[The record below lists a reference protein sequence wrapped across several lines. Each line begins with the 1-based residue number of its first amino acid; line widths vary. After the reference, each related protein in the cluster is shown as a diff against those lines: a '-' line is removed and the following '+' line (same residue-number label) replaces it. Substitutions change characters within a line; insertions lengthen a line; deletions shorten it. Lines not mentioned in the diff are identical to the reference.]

1 VEIPQSLTLI
11 GATMQMDEFEL
22 RAWLRL
28 LLTPSIGNESARRL
42 LIRFGNVQSIFEA
55 PQLQLT
61 EVVSRA
67 QAEALLQQPVL
78 LDAQAVR
85 TLQWLS
91 TPPKVLNAQRA
102 IWPIG
107 HPDYPESLLHL
118 ADPPLLL
125 YVEGQIQQTLGPAV
139 SVVGSRNP
147 TPQGRQ
153 TAMQFG
159 RALAE
164 AGICVVSGMAL
175 GIDGASHQG
184 ALQYAPPSQTFKSS
198 PTGASESESSLS
210 YWKTV
215 GVIGTGLDQV
225 YPRYH
230 EALAQE
236 VLKQGVLISE
246 YPLGTPPLAA
256 NFPQRNRLIAA
267 LGLGTLVVE
276 AAMRSGSLITARM
289 ALDMNREV
297 MAVPGSIHA
306 MQSHGCHWLIRQGA
320 KLVEN
325 VKDILEEL
333 QIPIHTDENNSP
345 APGGSQQAPAP
356 HPVLDLMGFTPISL
370 DALQMHCKLETSVLQ
385 SELLSLELDG
395 CVARMPGG
403 MFQRLKAPS

>member
-1 VEIPQSLTLI
+1 
-11 GATMQMDEFEL
+11 MQMDEFEL

-28 LLTPSIGNESARRL
+28 LLTPGVGNESARRL
-42 LIRFGNVQSIFEA
+42 LTRFGNVQDIFDA
-55 PQLQLT
+55 PVLQLT
-61 EVVSRA
+61 EVVSRV
-67 QAEALLQQPVL
+67 QAEALLHPPVL
-78 LDAQAVR
+78 LDAQTIR

-91 TPPKVLNAQRA
+91 TRPKAFHAQRA
-102 IWPIG
+102 IWHIG
-107 HPDYPESLLHL
+107 HPDYPEPLLHL
-118 ADPPLLL
+118 TDPPLLL
-125 YVEGQIQQTLGPAV
+125 YVEGQVEQTLGPAV

-153 TAMQFG
+153 TATQFG

-184 ALQYAPPSQTFKSS
+184 ALKYVTPQGP
-198 PTGASESESSLS
+198 SLS
-210 YWKTV
+210 NWTTV
-215 GVIGTGLDQV
+215 GVVGTGLDQV
-225 YPRYH
+225 YPRH
-230 EALAQE
+230 HRALANE
-236 VLKQGVLISE
+236 VIAHGVLISE

-333 QIPIHTDENNSP
+333 HIPMCTDDGNGPSS
-345 APGGSQQAPAP
+345 GGSQQTAAP
-356 HPVLDLMGFTPISL
+356 HPVLDQMGFTPISL

-395 CVARMPGG
+395 CVARLPGG
-403 MFQRLKAPS
+403 MFQRLGPAS

>member
-1 VEIPQSLTLI
+1 
-11 GATMQMDEFEL
+11 MQMDEFEL

-42 LIRFGNVQSIFEA
+42 LTRFGCVQGIFVA
-55 PQLQLT
+55 TQLQLM

-67 QAEALLQQPVL
+67 QAEALLLHPVL
-78 LDAQAVR
+78 LDAQTVR

-91 TPPKVLNAQRA
+91 AKPKALHAQRA

-107 HPDYPESLLHL
+107 HTDYPEPLLHL

-125 YVEGQIQQTLGPAV
+125 YVEGQVQQSLGPAV

-184 ALQYAPPSQTFKSS
+184 ALQYATPQGLGSS
-198 PTGASESESSLS
+198 SADLKRSGSNFSCWT
-210 YWKTV
+210 TV
-215 GVIGTGLDQV
+215 GVVGTGLDQV
-225 YPRYH
+225 YPRH
-230 EALAQE
+230 HQALAQE
-236 VLKQGVLISE
+236 VIAHGVLISE

-289 ALDMNREV
+289 ALDMGREV

-333 QIPIHTDENNSP
+333 QIPIYTDEGNSP
-345 APGGSQQAPAP
+345 SSGGSQQALAP
-356 HPVLDLMGFTPISL
+356 HPVLDQMGFAPISL
-370 DALQMHCKLETSVLQ
+370 DVLQTYCNLETSVLQ

-403 MFQRLKAPS
+403 LFQRLKALS

>member
-1 VEIPQSLTLI
+1 
-11 GATMQMDEFEL
+11 MQMDELEL

-28 LLTPSIGNESARRL
+28 LLTPGIGNESARRL
-42 LIRFGNVQSIFEA
+42 LTRFGSVQGVFEVA
-55 PQLQLT
+55 ALELT

-67 QAEALLQQPVL
+67 QADALLQPPVL
-78 LDAQAVR
+78 LDAQTVR
-85 TLQWLS
+85 TMQWLS
-91 TPPKVLNAQRA
+91 SKPQALHAQRA

-107 HPDYPESLLHL
+107 HPDYPEPLLHL
-118 ADPPLLL
+118 TDPPLVL
-125 YVEGQIQQTLGPAV
+125 YVEGQIQQSLGSAV
-139 SVVGSRNP
+139 AVVGSRNP

-153 TAMQFG
+153 TAIQFG

-164 AGICVVSGMAL
+164 VGICVVSGMAL
-175 GIDGASHQG
+175 GIDGAAHQG
-184 ALQYAPPSQTFKSS
+184 ALQYASPQSAKSL
-198 PTGASESESSLS
+198 TAKASRSEISSS
-210 YWKTV
+210 CWTTV
-215 GVIGTGLDQV
+215 GVVGTGLDQV
-225 YPRYH
+225 YPRH
-230 EALAQE
+230 HQALAHE
-236 VLKQGVLISE
+236 VIAHGVLMSE

-289 ALDMNREV
+289 ALDMGREV

-325 VKDILEEL
+325 VQDILEEL
-333 QIPIHTDENNSP
+333 QLPIYTEGGNNPTSN
-345 APGGSQQAPAP
+345 GSQPSRSP
-356 HPVLDLMGFTPISL
+356 HPVLDQMGFTPISL

-395 CVARMPGG
+395 CVARLPGG
-403 MFQRLKAPS
+403 MFQRLGPAS

>member
-1 VEIPQSLTLI
+1 
-11 GATMQMDEFEL
+11 MQMDEFEL

-28 LLTPSIGNESARRL
+28 LLTPSIGNASARRL
-42 LIRFGNVQSIFEA
+42 LTRFGSVLGVFEA
-55 PQLQLT
+55 TALELS

-67 QAEALLQQPVL
+67 QAEALLQPPVL
-78 LDAQAVR
+78 LDAQTIR

-91 TPPKVLNAQRA
+91 THPKNLHAQRA
-102 IWPIG
+102 IWHIG
-107 HPDYPESLLHL
+107 HPDYPEPLLHL

-125 YVEGQIQQTLGPAV
+125 YVEGQVDQSLGPAV

-175 GIDGASHQG
+175 GVDGASHIG
-184 ALQYAPPSQTFKSS
+184 ALQFAKPPGARSS
-198 PTGASESESSLS
+198 AADSSISGASSSF
-210 YWKTV
+210 WTTV
-215 GVIGTGLDQV
+215 GVVGTGLDQV
-225 YPRYH
+225 YPRH
-230 EALAQE
+230 HQELAAE
-236 VLKQGVLISE
+236 VIAHGVLISE

-289 ALDMNREV
+289 ALDMGREV

-320 KLVEN
+320 KLVAN

-333 QIPIHTDENNSP
+333 QIHIPTDGGNNP
-345 APGGSQQAPAP
+345 NAMGLQPTSQP
-356 HPVLDLMGFTPISL
+356 HPVLKQMGFTPISL
-370 DALQMHCKLETSVLQ
+370 DALQIHCKLEIAELQSVL
-385 SELLSLELDG
+385 LGLELEG
-395 CVARMPGG
+395 HVARLPGG
-403 MFQRLKAPS
+403 LFQRLGPRS

>member
-1 VEIPQSLTLI
+1 
-11 GATMQMDEFEL
+11 MQMDEFEL

-42 LIRFGNVQSIFEA
+42 LTRFGSVLGVFEA
-55 PQLQLT
+55 TALELT

-67 QAEALLQQPVL
+67 QAEALLQPPVL
-78 LDAQAVR
+78 LDAQTIR

-91 TPPKVLNAQRA
+91 THPKTLHAQRA
-102 IWPIG
+102 IWHIG
-107 HPDYPESLLHL
+107 HPDYPEPLLHL

-125 YVEGQIQQTLGPAV
+125 YVEGQVDQSLGPAV

-175 GIDGASHQG
+175 GVDGASHLG
-184 ALQYAPPSQTFKSS
+184 ALQFAKPPGPRSS
-198 PTGASESESSLS
+198 AVDSSRSGASSSF
-210 YWKTV
+210 WTTV
-215 GVIGTGLDQV
+215 GVVGTGLDQV
-225 YPRYH
+225 YPRH
-230 EALAQE
+230 HQELAAE
-236 VLKQGVLISE
+236 VIAHGVLISE

-289 ALDMNREV
+289 ALDMGREV

-320 KLVEN
+320 KLVAN

-333 QIPIHTDENNSP
+333 QIHISTDGGNNP
-345 APGGSQQAPAP
+345 NAMGLQPTSQS
-356 HPVLDLMGFTPISL
+356 HPVLKQMGFTPISL
-370 DALQMHCKLETSVLQ
+370 DALQIHCKLEIAELQSVL
-385 SELLSLELDG
+385 LGLELEG
-395 CVARMPGG
+395 HVARLPGG
-403 MFQRLKAPS
+403 LFQRLGPRS

>member
-1 VEIPQSLTLI
+1 
-11 GATMQMDEFEL
+11 MQMDEFEL

-42 LIRFGNVQSIFEA
+42 LTRFGSVQGIFDA
-55 PQLQLT
+55 PLLQLM

-67 QAEALLQQPVL
+67 QAEALLQPPVL
-78 LDAQAVR
+78 LDAHTVR

-91 TPPKVLNAQRA
+91 TKPKIFHAQRA
-102 IWPIG
+102 IWHIG
-107 HPDYPESLLHL
+107 HPDYPEPLLHL

-125 YVEGQIQQTLGPAV
+125 YVEGQVQQSLGPAV

-164 AGICVVSGMAL
+164 AGLCVVSGMAL

-184 ALQYAPPSQTFKSS
+184 ALQYAAPRGHGPSSAALTRS
-198 PTGASESESSLS
+198 GSSLS
-210 YWKTV
+210 CWTTV
-215 GVIGTGLDQV
+215 GVVGTGLDQV
-225 YPRYH
+225 YPRH
-230 EALAQE
+230 HQALAQE
-236 VLKQGVLISE
+236 VMAHGVLISE

-333 QIPIHTDENNSP
+333 QIPIYTDEGNSP
-345 APGGSQQAPAP
+345 SSGGSQQTASP
-356 HPVLDLMGFTPISL
+356 HPVLDQMGFTPISL
-370 DALQMHCKLETSVLQ
+370 DALQIHCNLETSVLQ

-403 MFQRLKAPS
+403 LFQRLKAPS

>member
-1 VEIPQSLTLI
+1 
-11 GATMQMDEFEL
+11 M
-22 RAWLRL
+22 
-28 LLTPSIGNESARRL
+28 
-42 LIRFGNVQSIFEA
+42 
-55 PQLQLT
+55 

-67 QAEALLQQPVL
+67 QAEALLLHPVL
-78 LDAQAVR
+78 LDAQTVR

-91 TPPKVLNAQRA
+91 TKPKALHAQRA

-107 HPDYPESLLHL
+107 HTDYPEPLLHL

-125 YVEGQIQQTLGPAV
+125 YVEGQVQQSLGPAV

-184 ALQYAPPSQTFKSS
+184 ALQYATPQGLGSS
-198 PTGASESESSLS
+198 SADLKRSGSNFSCWT
-210 YWKTV
+210 TV
-215 GVIGTGLDQV
+215 GVVGTGLDQV
-225 YPRYH
+225 YPRH
-230 EALAQE
+230 HQALAQE
-236 VLKQGVLISE
+236 VIAHGVLISE

-289 ALDMNREV
+289 ALDMGREV

-333 QIPIHTDENNSP
+333 QIPIYTDEGNSP
-345 APGGSQQAPAP
+345 SSGGSQQALAP
-356 HPVLDLMGFTPISL
+356 HPVLDQMGFTPISL
-370 DALQMHCKLETSVLQ
+370 DVLQTYCNLETSVLQ

-403 MFQRLKAPS
+403 LFQRLKAPS

>member
-1 VEIPQSLTLI
+1 MIPQSLALN

-42 LIRFGNVQSIFEA
+42 LTRFGCVQGIFVA
-55 PQLQLT
+55 TQLQLM
-61 EVVSRA
+61 EVVSLA
-67 QAEALLQQPVL
+67 QAEALLQPPVL
-78 LDAQAVR
+78 LDAQTVR

-91 TPPKVLNAQRA
+91 AKPKALHAQRA

-107 HPDYPESLLHL
+107 HTDYPEPLLHL

-125 YVEGQIQQTLGPAV
+125 YVEGQVQQSLGPAV
-139 SVVGSRNP
+139 SAVGSRNP

-184 ALQYAPPSQTFKSS
+184 ALQYATPQGLGSS
-198 PTGASESESSLS
+198 SADLKRSGSNFSCWT
-210 YWKTV
+210 TV
-215 GVIGTGLDQV
+215 GVVGTGLDQV
-225 YPRYH
+225 YPRH
-230 EALAQE
+230 HQALAQE
-236 VLKQGVLISE
+236 VIAHGVLISE

-289 ALDMNREV
+289 ALDMGREV

-333 QIPIHTDENNSP
+333 QIPIYTDEGNSP
-345 APGGSQQAPAP
+345 SSGGSQQAIAP
-356 HPVLDLMGFTPISL
+356 HPVLDQMGFTPISL
-370 DALQMHCKLETSVLQ
+370 DVLQTYCNLETSVLQ

-403 MFQRLKAPS
+403 LFQRLKALS

>member
-1 VEIPQSLTLI
+1 
-11 GATMQMDEFEL
+11 MQMDEFEL

-42 LIRFGNVQSIFEA
+42 LTRFGCVQGIFVA
-55 PQLQLT
+55 TQLQLM

-67 QAEALLQQPVL
+67 QAEALLLHPVL
-78 LDAQAVR
+78 LDAQTVR

-91 TPPKVLNAQRA
+91 AKPKALHAQRA

-107 HPDYPESLLHL
+107 HTDYPEPLLHL

-125 YVEGQIQQTLGPAV
+125 YVEGQVQQSLGPAV

-184 ALQYAPPSQTFKSS
+184 ALQYATPQGLGSS
-198 PTGASESESSLS
+198 SADLKRSGSNFSCWT
-210 YWKTV
+210 TV
-215 GVIGTGLDQV
+215 GVVGTGLDQV
-225 YPRYH
+225 YPRH
-230 EALAQE
+230 HQALAQE
-236 VLKQGVLISE
+236 VIAHGVLISE

-289 ALDMNREV
+289 ALDMGREV

-333 QIPIHTDENNSP
+333 QIPIYTDEGNSP
-345 APGGSQQAPAP
+345 SSGGSQQALAP
-356 HPVLDLMGFTPISL
+356 HPVLDQMGFTPISL
-370 DALQMHCKLETSVLQ
+370 DALQIHCNLETSVLQ

-403 MFQRLKAPS
+403 LFQRLKALS

>member
-1 VEIPQSLTLI
+1 
-11 GATMQMDEFEL
+11 MQMDEFEL

-42 LIRFGNVQSIFEA
+42 LTRFGSVQGIFDA
-55 PQLQLT
+55 PLLQLM

-67 QAEALLQQPVL
+67 QAEALLQPPVL
-78 LDAQAVR
+78 LDAHTVR

-91 TPPKVLNAQRA
+91 TKPKAFHAQRA
-102 IWPIG
+102 IWHIG
-107 HPDYPESLLHL
+107 HPDYPEPLLHL

-125 YVEGQIQQTLGPAV
+125 YVEGQVQQSLGPAV

-164 AGICVVSGMAL
+164 AGLCVVSGMAL

-184 ALQYAPPSQTFKSS
+184 ALQYAAPRGHGPSSADLS
-198 PTGASESESSLS
+198 RSGSSLS
-210 YWKTV
+210 CWTTV
-215 GVIGTGLDQV
+215 GVVGTGLDQV
-225 YPRYH
+225 YPRH
-230 EALAQE
+230 HQALAQE
-236 VLKQGVLISE
+236 VMAHGVLISE

-333 QIPIHTDENNSP
+333 QMPIYNDEGNSP
-345 APGGSQQAPAP
+345 SSGGSQQTAAP
-356 HPVLDLMGFTPISL
+356 HPVLDQMGFTPISL
-370 DALQMHCKLETSVLQ
+370 DALSIHCNLETSVLQ

-403 MFQRLKAPS
+403 LFQRLKAPS

>member
-1 VEIPQSLTLI
+1 
-11 GATMQMDEFEL
+11 MQMDEFEL

-42 LIRFGNVQSIFEA
+42 LTRFGSVLGVFEA
-55 PQLQLT
+55 TALELT

-67 QAEALLQQPVL
+67 QAEALLQPPVL
-78 LDAQAVR
+78 LDAQTIR

-91 TPPKVLNAQRA
+91 THPKTLHAQRA
-102 IWPIG
+102 IWHIG
-107 HPDYPESLLHL
+107 HPDYPEPLLHL

-125 YVEGQIQQTLGPAV
+125 YVEGQVDQSLGPAV

-175 GIDGASHQG
+175 GVDGASHLG
-184 ALQYAPPSQTFKSS
+184 ALQFTKPPGARSS
-198 PTGASESESSLS
+198 AADSSRSGASSSF
-210 YWKTV
+210 WTTV
-215 GVIGTGLDQV
+215 GVVGTGLDQV
-225 YPRYH
+225 YPRH
-230 EALAQE
+230 HQELAAE
-236 VLKQGVLISE
+236 VIAHGVLISE

-289 ALDMNREV
+289 ALDMGREV

-320 KLVEN
+320 KLVAN

-333 QIPIHTDENNSP
+333 QIHIPTDGGNNP
-345 APGGSQQAPAP
+345 NAMGLQPTSQS
-356 HPVLDLMGFTPISL
+356 HPVLKQMGFTPISL
-370 DALQMHCKLETSVLQ
+370 DALQIHCKLEIAELQSVL
-385 SELLSLELDG
+385 LGLELEG
-395 CVARMPGG
+395 HVARLPGG
-403 MFQRLKAPS
+403 LFQRLGPRS

>member
-1 VEIPQSLTLI
+1 
-11 GATMQMDEFEL
+11 MQMDEFEL

-42 LIRFGNVQSIFEA
+42 LTRFGSVQGIFEA
-55 PQLQLT
+55 PQLHLT

-67 QAEALLQQPVL
+67 QAEALLQPPIL
-78 LDAQAVR
+78 LDAQVVR

-91 TPPKVLNAQRA
+91 TPSKALNAQRA

-107 HPDYPESLLHL
+107 HPDYPEPLLHL
-118 ADPPLLL
+118 ADPPLLV
-125 YVEGQIQQTLGPAV
+125 YVEGQIQQSLGPAV

-184 ALQYAPPSQTFKSS
+184 ALQYAPSQTSKSS
-198 PTGASESESSLS
+198 PSGASESESSLS
-210 YWKTV
+210 YWTTV
-215 GVIGTGLDQV
+215 GVVGTGLDQV
-225 YPRYH
+225 YPRH
-230 EALAQE
+230 HQALAQE
-236 VLKQGVLISE
+236 VIAHGLLISE

-289 ALDMNREV
+289 ALDMGRDV

-320 KLVEN
+320 RLVEN
-325 VKDILEEL
+325 IKDILEEL
-333 QIPIHTDENNSP
+333 QIPIHTDEDNSP
-345 APGGSQQAPAP
+345 ASGGSQQAPAP
-356 HPVLDLMGFTPISL
+356 HPVLDQMGFTPISL

-385 SELLSLELDG
+385 FELLSLELDG

-403 MFQRLKAPS
+403 MFQRLKASS

>member
-1 VEIPQSLTLI
+1 MEIPQSLTLI

-22 RAWLRL
+22 RAWLRV

-42 LIRFGNVQSIFEA
+42 LNRFGSVQGIFEA
-55 PQLQLT
+55 HQLQWT
-61 EVVSRA
+61 EVVSHA
-67 QAEALLQQPVL
+67 QAEALLQPPVL
-78 LDAQAVR
+78 LDAQTVR

-107 HPDYPESLLHL
+107 HPDYPEPLLHL

-125 YVEGQIQQTLGPAV
+125 YVEGQIQQSLGPAV

-184 ALQYAPPSQTFKSS
+184 ALQYAQCQSSKSFPAGS
-198 PTGASESESSLS
+198 SESESCLS
-210 YWKTV
+210 SWATV
-215 GVIGTGLDQV
+215 GVVGTGLDQV
-225 YPRYH
+225 YPRH
-230 EALAQE
+230 HQALAQE
-236 VLKQGVLISE
+236 VLARGVLISE

-289 ALDMNREV
+289 ALDMGREV

-325 VKDILEEL
+325 VKDILDEL
-333 QIPIHTDENNSP
+333 QIQIHTDGSNSP
-345 APGGSQQAPAP
+345 ASSGSQQTTPS
-356 HPVLDLMGFTPISL
+356 HPVLDQMGFTPISL

-395 CVARMPGG
+395 CVSRMPGG

>member
-1 VEIPQSLTLI
+1 
-11 GATMQMDEFEL
+11 MQMDEFEL

-28 LLTPSIGNESARRL
+28 LLTSGIGNESARRL
-42 LIRFGNVQSIFEA
+42 LTRFGSVQGIFDA
-55 PQLQLT
+55 PALQLM
-61 EVVSRA
+61 EVVSRT
-67 QAEALLQQPVL
+67 QAEALLQPPVL
-78 LDAQAVR
+78 LDAHSVR

-91 TPPKVLNAQRA
+91 TKPNAFHTQRV

-107 HPDYPESLLHL
+107 HPDYPEPLLHL

-125 YVEGQIQQTLGPAV
+125 YVEGQVQQSLGPAV

-164 AGICVVSGMAL
+164 AGLCVVSGMAL

-184 ALQYAPPSQTFKSS
+184 ALQYAMPRGHG
-198 PTGASESESSLS
+198 PTSADLTRSGAGISC
-210 YWKTV
+210 WATV
-215 GVIGTGLDQV
+215 GVVGTGLDQV
-225 YPRYH
+225 YPRH
-230 EALAQE
+230 HQALAQE
-236 VLKQGVLISE
+236 VIAQGVLISE

-289 ALDMNREV
+289 ALDMGREV

-333 QIPIHTDENNSP
+333 HIPIYTDEGNSP
-345 APGGSQQAPAP
+345 SSGGSQQNSAP
-356 HPVLDLMGFTPISL
+356 HPVLDQMGFTPISL
-370 DALQMHCKLETSVLQ
+370 DALQIHCNLETSVLQ
-385 SELLSLELDG
+385 AELLNLELDG

-403 MFQRLKAPS
+403 MFQRLKLPS

>member
-1 VEIPQSLTLI
+1 
-11 GATMQMDEFEL
+11 MQMDEFEL

-42 LIRFGNVQSIFEA
+42 LTRFGCVQGIFVA
-55 PQLQLT
+55 TQLQLM

-67 QAEALLQQPVL
+67 QAEALLLHPVL
-78 LDAQAVR
+78 LDAQTVR

-91 TPPKVLNAQRA
+91 AKPKALHAQRA

-107 HPDYPESLLHL
+107 HTDYPEPLLHL

-125 YVEGQIQQTLGPAV
+125 YVEGQVQQSLGPAV

-184 ALQYAPPSQTFKSS
+184 ALQYATPQ
-198 PTGASESESSLS
+198 GLGSSLADLKRS
-210 YWKTV
+210 GSNFSCWTTV
-215 GVIGTGLDQV
+215 GVVGTGLDQV
-225 YPRYH
+225 YPRH
-230 EALAQE
+230 HQALAQE
-236 VLKQGVLISE
+236 VTAHGVLISE

-289 ALDMNREV
+289 ALDMGREV

-333 QIPIHTDENNSP
+333 QISIYTDESNSP
-345 APGGSQQAPAP
+345 SSGGSQQAPAP
-356 HPVLDLMGFTPISL
+356 HPVLDRMGFTPISL
-370 DALQMHCKLETSVLQ
+370 DALQAYCNLETSVLQ

-403 MFQRLKAPS
+403 LFQRLKALS

>member
-1 VEIPQSLTLI
+1 
-11 GATMQMDEFEL
+11 MQMDEFEL

-42 LIRFGNVQSIFEA
+42 LTRFGSVQGIFDA
-55 PQLQLT
+55 LLLQLM

-67 QAEALLQQPVL
+67 QAEALLQPPVL
-78 LDAQAVR
+78 LDAHTAR
-85 TLQWLS
+85 TIQWLS
-91 TPPKVLNAQRA
+91 TKPKALHAQRA
-102 IWPIG
+102 IWHIG
-107 HPDYPESLLHL
+107 HPDYPEPLLHL

-125 YVEGQIQQTLGPAV
+125 YVEGQVQQSLGPAV

-164 AGICVVSGMAL
+164 AGLCVVSGMAL

-184 ALQYAPPSQTFKSS
+184 ALQYAAPRGHGPSSAALTRS
-198 PTGASESESSLS
+198 GSSLS
-210 YWKTV
+210 CWTTV
-215 GVIGTGLDQV
+215 GVVGTGLDQV
-225 YPRYH
+225 YPRH
-230 EALAQE
+230 HQALAQE
-236 VLKQGVLISE
+236 VMAHGVLISE

-333 QIPIHTDENNSP
+333 QIPIYTDEGNSP
-345 APGGSQQAPAP
+345 SSGGSQQTTAP
-356 HPVLDLMGFTPISL
+356 HPVLDQMGFTPISL
-370 DALQMHCKLETSVLQ
+370 DALQIHCNLETSVLQ

-403 MFQRLKAPS
+403 LFQRLKAPS

>member
-1 VEIPQSLTLI
+1 
-11 GATMQMDEFEL
+11 MQMDEFEL

-42 LIRFGNVQSIFEA
+42 LTRFGCVQGIFVA
-55 PQLQLT
+55 TQLQLM

-67 QAEALLQQPVL
+67 QAEALLLHPVL
-78 LDAQAVR
+78 LDAQTVR

-91 TPPKVLNAQRA
+91 AKPKALHAQRA

-107 HPDYPESLLHL
+107 HTDYPEPLLHL

-125 YVEGQIQQTLGPAV
+125 YVEGQVQQSLGPAV

-184 ALQYAPPSQTFKSS
+184 ALQYATPQGLGSS
-198 PTGASESESSLS
+198 SADLKRSGSNFSCWT
-210 YWKTV
+210 TV
-215 GVIGTGLDQV
+215 GVVGTGLDQV
-225 YPRYH
+225 YPRH
-230 EALAQE
+230 HQALAQE
-236 VLKQGVLISE
+236 VIAHGVLISE

-289 ALDMNREV
+289 ALDMGREV

-333 QIPIHTDENNSP
+333 QIPIYTDEGNSP
-345 APGGSQQAPAP
+345 SSGGSQQALAP
-356 HPVLDLMGFTPISL
+356 HPVLDQMGFTPISL
-370 DALQMHCKLETSVLQ
+370 DVLQTYCNLETSVLQ

-403 MFQRLKAPS
+403 LFQRLKAPS

>member
-1 VEIPQSLTLI
+1 
-11 GATMQMDEFEL
+11 MQMDEFEL

-28 LLTPSIGNESARRL
+28 LLTPSIGNASARRL
-42 LIRFGNVQSIFEA
+42 LTRFGSVLGVFEA
-55 PQLQLT
+55 TALELT

-67 QAEALLQQPVL
+67 QAEALLQPPVL
-78 LDAQAVR
+78 LDAQTAR

-91 TPPKVLNAQRA
+91 THPKNLHAQRA
-102 IWPIG
+102 LWHIG
-107 HPDYPESLLHL
+107 HPDYPEPLLHL

-125 YVEGQIQQTLGPAV
+125 YVEGQVDQSLGPAV

-175 GIDGASHQG
+175 GVDGASHLG
-184 ALQYAPPSQTFKSS
+184 ALQFAKPPGARSS
-198 PTGASESESSLS
+198 AADSSRSGASSSF
-210 YWKTV
+210 WTTV
-215 GVIGTGLDQV
+215 GVVGTGLDQV
-225 YPRYH
+225 YPRH
-230 EALAQE
+230 HQELAAE
-236 VLKQGVLISE
+236 VIAHGVLISE

-289 ALDMNREV
+289 ALDMGREV

-320 KLVEN
+320 KLVAN

-333 QIPIHTDENNSP
+333 QIHIPTDGGNNP
-345 APGGSQQAPAP
+345 NAMGLQPTSQP
-356 HPVLDLMGFTPISL
+356 HPVLKQMGFTPISL
-370 DALQMHCKLETSVLQ
+370 DALQIHCKLEIAELQSVL
-385 SELLSLELDG
+385 LGLELEG
-395 CVARMPGG
+395 HVARLPGG
-403 MFQRLKAPS
+403 LFQRLGPRS

>member
-1 VEIPQSLTLI
+1 
-11 GATMQMDEFEL
+11 MQMDEFEL

-28 LLTPSIGNESARRL
+28 ILTPSIGNASARRL
-42 LIRFGNVQSIFEA
+42 LTRFASVQGVFDASL
-55 PQLQLT
+55 LQLM

-67 QAEALLQQPVL
+67 QAEALLQTPVL
-78 LDAQAVR
+78 LDAHTTQ

-91 TPPKVLNAQRA
+91 TKPNVMHAQRVL
-102 IWPIG
+102 WHIG
-107 HPDYPESLLHL
+107 HPDYPEPLLHL

-125 YVEGQIQQTLGPAV
+125 YVEGQVQHTLGPAV
-139 SVVGSRNP
+139 AVVGSRNP

-153 TAMQFG
+153 TAVQFG

-184 ALQYAPPSQTFKSS
+184 ALQYVLPQSPRPSTTGISRSKSNTS
-198 PTGASESESSLS
+198 T
-210 YWKTV
+210 WTTV
-215 GVIGTGLDQV
+215 GIVGTGLDQV
-225 YPRYH
+225 YPRH
-230 EALAQE
+230 HQSLAQE
-236 VLKQGVLISE
+236 VIAHGVLISE

-289 ALDMNREV
+289 ALDMGREV

-320 KLVEN
+320 KLVES

-333 QIPIHTDENNSP
+333 QIPLYKDEGNNP
-345 APGGSQQAPAP
+345 ASGGPQQAPAP
-356 HPVLDLMGFTPISL
+356 HPVLDQMGFTPISL
-370 DALQMHCKLETSVLQ
+370 DTLKMHCKLETSELQ
-385 SELLSLELDG
+385 SELLSLELG
-395 CVARMPGG
+395 GLVSRLPGG
-403 MFQRLKAPS
+403 LFQRLGPAS

>member
-1 VEIPQSLTLI
+1 
-11 GATMQMDEFEL
+11 MQMDELEL

-42 LIRFGNVQSIFEA
+42 LTRFGSVLGVFEA
-55 PQLQLT
+55 TALELI

-67 QAEALLQQPVL
+67 QAEALLQPPVL
-78 LDAQAVR
+78 LDAQTIR

-91 TPPKVLNAQRA
+91 THPKTLHAQRA
-102 IWPIG
+102 IWHIG
-107 HPDYPESLLHL
+107 HPDYPEPLLHL

-125 YVEGQIQQTLGPAV
+125 YVEGQVDQSLGPAV

-175 GIDGASHQG
+175 GVDGASHLG
-184 ALQYAPPSQTFKSS
+184 ALQFAKPQGARSS
-198 PTGASESESSLS
+198 AVDSSRSGASSSF
-210 YWKTV
+210 WTTV
-215 GVIGTGLDQV
+215 GVVGTGLDQV
-225 YPRYH
+225 YPRH
-230 EALAQE
+230 HQELAAE
-236 VLKQGVLISE
+236 VIAHGVLISE

-289 ALDMNREV
+289 ALDMGREV

-320 KLVEN
+320 KLVAN

-333 QIPIHTDENNSP
+333 QIHIPTDGGNNP
-345 APGGSQQAPAP
+345 NAMGLQPTSQS
-356 HPVLDLMGFTPISL
+356 HPVLKQMGFTPISL
-370 DALQMHCKLETSVLQ
+370 DALQIHCKLEIAELQSVL
-385 SELLSLELDG
+385 LGLELKG
-395 CVARMPGG
+395 HVARLPGG
-403 MFQRLKAPS
+403 LFQRLGPRS

>member
-1 VEIPQSLTLI
+1 MIPQSLALN

-42 LIRFGNVQSIFEA
+42 LTRFGCVQGIFVA
-55 PQLQLT
+55 TQLQLM
-61 EVVSRA
+61 EVVSLA
-67 QAEALLQQPVL
+67 QAEALLQPPVL
-78 LDAQAVR
+78 LDAQTVR

-91 TPPKVLNAQRA
+91 AKPKALHAQRA

-107 HPDYPESLLHL
+107 HTDYPEPLLHL

-125 YVEGQIQQTLGPAV
+125 YVEGQVQQSLGPAV
-139 SVVGSRNP
+139 SAVGSRNP

-184 ALQYAPPSQTFKSS
+184 ALQYATPQGLGSS
-198 PTGASESESSLS
+198 SADLKRSGSNFSCWT
-210 YWKTV
+210 TV
-215 GVIGTGLDQV
+215 GVVGTGLDQV
-225 YPRYH
+225 YPRH
-230 EALAQE
+230 HQALAQE
-236 VLKQGVLISE
+236 VIAHGVLISE

-289 ALDMNREV
+289 ALNMGREV

-333 QIPIHTDENNSP
+333 QIPIYTDEGNSP
-345 APGGSQQAPAP
+345 SSGGSQQAPAP
-356 HPVLDLMGFTPISL
+356 HPVLDQMGFTPISL
-370 DALQMHCKLETSVLQ
+370 DVLQTYCNLETSVLQ

-403 MFQRLKAPS
+403 LFQRLKAPS

>member
-1 VEIPQSLTLI
+1 
-11 GATMQMDEFEL
+11 MQMDEFEL

-42 LIRFGNVQSIFEA
+42 LTRFGCVQGIFVA
-55 PQLQLT
+55 TQLQLM

-67 QAEALLQQPVL
+67 QAEALLLHPVL
-78 LDAQAVR
+78 LDAQTVR

-91 TPPKVLNAQRA
+91 AKPKALHAQRA

-107 HPDYPESLLHL
+107 HTDYPEPLLHL

-125 YVEGQIQQTLGPAV
+125 YVEGQVQQSLGPAV

-184 ALQYAPPSQTFKSS
+184 ALQYATPQ
-198 PTGASESESSLS
+198 GLGSSLADLKRS
-210 YWKTV
+210 GSNFSCWTTV
-215 GVIGTGLDQV
+215 GVVGTGLDQV
-225 YPRYH
+225 YPRH
-230 EALAQE
+230 HQALAQE
-236 VLKQGVLISE
+236 VIAHGVLISE

-289 ALDMNREV
+289 ALDMGREV

-325 VKDILEEL
+325 VKDILDEL
-333 QIPIHTDENNSP
+333 QIQIHTDGSNSP
-345 APGGSQQAPAP
+345 ASSGSQQTTPS
-356 HPVLDLMGFTPISL
+356 HPVLDQMGFTPISL

>member
-1 VEIPQSLTLI
+1 
-11 GATMQMDEFEL
+11 MQMDEFEL

-42 LIRFGNVQSIFEA
+42 LTRFGCVQGIFVA
-55 PQLQLT
+55 TQLQLM

-67 QAEALLQQPVL
+67 QAEALLLHPVL
-78 LDAQAVR
+78 LDAQTVR

-91 TPPKVLNAQRA
+91 AKPKALHAQRA

-107 HPDYPESLLHL
+107 HTDYPEPLLHL

-125 YVEGQIQQTLGPAV
+125 YVEGQVQQSLGPAV

-184 ALQYAPPSQTFKSS
+184 ALQYATPQGLGSS
-198 PTGASESESSLS
+198 SADLKRSGSNFSCWT
-210 YWKTV
+210 TV
-215 GVIGTGLDQV
+215 GVVGTGLDQV
-225 YPRYH
+225 YPRH
-230 EALAQE
+230 HQALAQE
-236 VLKQGVLISE
+236 VIAHGVLISE

-289 ALDMNREV
+289 ALDMGREV

-333 QIPIHTDENNSP
+333 QIPIYTDEGNSP
-345 APGGSQQAPAP
+345 SSGGSQQALAP
-356 HPVLDLMGFTPISL
+356 HPVLDQMGFTPISL
-370 DALQMHCKLETSVLQ
+370 DVLQTYCNLDTSVLQ

-403 MFQRLKAPS
+403 LFQRLKALS

>member
-1 VEIPQSLTLI
+1 
-11 GATMQMDEFEL
+11 MQMDEFEL

-42 LIRFGNVQSIFEA
+42 LTRFGCVQGIFVA
-55 PQLQLT
+55 TQLQLM

-67 QAEALLQQPVL
+67 QAEALLLHPVL
-78 LDAQAVR
+78 LDAQTVR

-91 TPPKVLNAQRA
+91 AKPKALHAQRA

-107 HPDYPESLLHL
+107 HTDYPEPLLHL

-125 YVEGQIQQTLGPAV
+125 YVEGQVQQSLGPAV

-159 RALAE
+159 FALAE

-184 ALQYAPPSQTFKSS
+184 ALQYATPQ
-198 PTGASESESSLS
+198 GLGSSLADLKRS
-210 YWKTV
+210 GSNFSCWTTV
-215 GVIGTGLDQV
+215 GVVGTGLDQV
-225 YPRYH
+225 YPRH
-230 EALAQE
+230 HQALAQE
-236 VLKQGVLISE
+236 VTAHGVLISE

-289 ALDMNREV
+289 ALDMGREV

-333 QIPIHTDENNSP
+333 QISIYTDESNSP
-345 APGGSQQAPAP
+345 SSGGSQQAPAP
-356 HPVLDLMGFTPISL
+356 HPVLDRMGFTPISL
-370 DALQMHCKLETSVLQ
+370 DALQAYCNLETSVLQ

-403 MFQRLKAPS
+403 LFQRLKALS